1 MLPALIAAALGQ
13 AAPIAQSGDDD
24 PFFFFA
30 FLFVGGLYA
39 IYWGWVRYRRYMLI
53 RDTPTASVRSMP
65 VGRVELE
72 GTARVAE
79 EPLEAPFTD
88 EDCLYADWKI
98 EEYRPDPDDNDDDWD
113 TIASGTLATPFF
125 LEDDTGRVLINA
137 DEGAAFDLS
146 GEYLETISVDGS
158 EAPPPAIAEFIGDDS
173 DDWDLGS
180 FIENP
185 AGAIAGAFEDDG
197 TIGHSSNDRR
207 YTQHLLPVDE
217 SVYVFGGA
225 QPVDVSEVPD
235 REAGANEDLLAV
247 GPDGGTDLFLISDRK
262 EDALASHYSK
272 MAPAAIVAGLA
283 GSAIGLYFILDW
295 YLLA

>member
-1 MLPALIAAALGQ
+1 MLASLSAAPIGL
-13 AAPIAQSGDDD
+13 APIAQTGDDD

-30 FLFVGGLYA
+30 ILFVGGLYA

-53 RDTPTASVRSMP
+53 RDTPTASARSMP

-72 GTARVAE
+72 GTARVANK
-79 EPLEAPFTD
+79 PLQAPFTD
-88 EDCLYADWKI
+88 EDCFYADWKI
-98 EEYRPDPDDNDDDWD
+98 EEYRPDPNDEGDDWD

-125 LEDDTGRVLINA
+125 LEDDTGRVLIEA
-137 DEGAAFDLS
+137 DESADFDLS
-146 GEYLETISVDGS
+146 GEHRQRISVDGAGS
-158 EAPPPAIAEFIGDDS
+158 PPAEIAEFIADDS

-180 FIENP
+180 FIDDP
-185 AGAIAGAFEDDG
+185 AAAIAEAFEDDG

-217 SVYVFGGA
+217 PVYVFGGS
-225 QPVDVSEVPD
+225 QPVDVADVPD

-262 EDALASHYSK
+262 EETLANYYSK
-272 MAPAAIVAGLA
+272 AAPTAIVAGLA

-295 YLLA
+295 YVLA